1 MLPILGPI
9 LISILSASLT
19 FLANIQN
26 YQYSNIIT
34 NTDINIV
41 ATICD
46 DSLQAQTHL
55 HTDTATL
62 PGPTCVGY
70 VG

>member
-26 YQYSNIIT
+26 YQYTNIIINT
-34 NTDINIV
+34 NTDINIG
-41 ATICD
+41 ATLCD

-55 HTDTATL
+55 HTKTQL
-62 PGPTCVGY
+62 HYLVQH
-70 VG
+70 V